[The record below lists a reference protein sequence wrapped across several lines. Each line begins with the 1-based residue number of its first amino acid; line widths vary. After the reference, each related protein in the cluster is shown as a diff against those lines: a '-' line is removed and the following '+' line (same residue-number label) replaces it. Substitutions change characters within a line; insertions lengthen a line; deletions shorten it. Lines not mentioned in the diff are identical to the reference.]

1 MSRQPPPAA
10 GARRRAFPWI
20 AGAAVLALGY
30 AALSWW
36 NPVGGGAWAPF
47 GPSLATPDSA
57 SYLRLDADP
66 RTWAGYPAFLALV
79 VGLFG
84 TPEAVPPIQA
94 AITAASAL
102 FLAWAA
108 ARASG
113 APLLAPVAA
122 LAVLAPSAASR
133 FDAYL
138 LSEALFVPLLVVAL
152 GCAALA
158 AARPT
163 AARFAAGAACAALAV
178 AVRPAGAALLLV
190 WPALLWLV
198 SGRKAAGGLRG
209 PGGGRPP
216 AGGRLRLAAAVTL
229 PIVAVFVLEG
239 EAWRRAHP
247 GLDHRPRSAGA
258 HLFAKALVL
267 PSEPPPSGDPPADE
281 LFSEA
286 RRRAG
291 PLRALVAGAG
301 DPQLRSVLLRRAE
314 TAAQHDPAFGLEE
327 RVAALAAERGAASP
341 EFLGGLGRRA
351 LFAAP
356 ADWAANAA
364 THYAALF
371 SRHALHTA
379 SFARALED
387 RGRAFAADSPAPG
400 SRLGAPISGN
410 RRFPPWVIAA
420 NRAAAA
426 FSFAASLA
434 ALGLAARRRLS
445 GKPPDPALVLAATAG
460 FFVHGYFL
468 TVAVFN
474 FATMRYAAAMWPFE
488 VLAAA
493 LLLHSVL
500 RGTPGRREPP
510 PAGAVA
516 AA

>member
-1 MSRQPPPAA
+1 MSRQPTPPAA
-10 GARRRAFPWI
+10 GPRRGAFPWL

-30 AALSWW
+30 AVWSWW
-36 NPVGGGAWAPF
+36 NPVGAGAWAPF
-47 GPSLATPDSA
+47 GPSMVTPDSA

-84 TPEAVPPIQA
+84 TPEAVPPIQT

-102 FLAWAA
+102 FLARAA
-108 ARASG
+108 ARVSG

-163 AARFAAGAACAALAV
+163 APRFAAGAACTALAV

-198 SGRKAAGGLRG
+198 SGRKAAGRLRR
-209 PGGGRPP
+209 PGGR
-216 AGGRLRLAAAVTL
+216 AALAAAVTL

-239 EAWRRAHP
+239 EVWRRAHP

-258 HLFAKALVL
+258 HLFAKALLL

-286 RRRAG
+286 RRRAA

-314 TAAQHDPAFGLEE
+314 TAAQHRRAFGLEE
-327 RVAALAAERGAASP
+327 RVGALAAERGAAAP

-356 ADWAANAA
+356 GDWAANAA

-371 SRHALHTA
+371 TRHALHTA
-379 SFARALED
+379 SFARALARASEG
-387 RGRAFAADSPAPG
+387 RGRAFDADSPAPG
-400 SRLGAPISGN
+400 GRLGAPISED

-434 ALGLAARRRLS
+434 ALGLAGWRRLS
-445 GKPPDPALVLAATAG
+445 GKPPDPALVLAAAAG

-488 VLAAA
+488 ALAAG
-493 LLLHSVL
+493 LLLHCLL
-500 RGTPGRREPP
+500 RGRLDRREPP
-510 PAGAVA
+510 PAGAIA

>member
-1 MSRQPPPAA
+1 MSRQPPPPGRA

-47 GPSLATPDSA
+47 GPSMATPDSA

-102 FLAWAA
+102 FLARAA
-108 ARASG
+108 ARVSG

-152 GCAALA
+152 GCATLA

-178 AVRPAGAALLLV
+178 AVRPAGAALLLL

-198 SGRKAAGGLRG
+198 SGRKANGRLR
-209 PGGGRPP
+209 P
-216 AGGRLRLAAAVTL
+216 AGGRLRLAAAATL

-239 EAWRRAHP
+239 EIWRRAHP

-327 RVAALAAERGAASP
+327 RAAALAAERGATSP

-356 ADWAANAA
+356 GEWAANAA

-371 SRHALHTA
+371 TRHALHTA

-400 SRLGAPISGN
+400 SRLGAPISEN
-410 RRFPPWVIAA
+410 RRFPPWVIVV

-426 FSFAASLA
+426 LSFAASLA
-434 ALGLAARRRLS
+434 ALGLAGRRRLS
-445 GKPPDPALVLAATAG
+445 GKPPDPALVVAAAAA

-488 VLAAA
+488 VLAAV

-500 RGTPGRREPP
+500 RGTLHRREPP
-510 PAGAVA
+510 PAGAA
-516 AA
+516 AAA

>member
-1 MSRQPPPAA
+1 MSRQPPPPGRA
-10 GARRRAFPWI
+10 GARRGAFPWI

-102 FLAWAA
+102 FLARAA
-108 ARASG
+108 ARVSG

-163 AARFAAGAACAALAV
+163 ATRFAAGAACTALAV
-178 AVRPAGAALLLV
+178 AVRPAGAALLLA

-198 SGRKAAGGLRG
+198 SGRKAAGGLR
-209 PGGGRPP
+209 P
-216 AGGRLRLAAAVTL
+216 AGGRLRLAAAATL

-239 EAWRRAHP
+239 EVWRRAHR

-281 LFSEA
+281 LVSEA

-327 RVAALAAERGAASP
+327 RAAALAAERGATSP

-356 ADWAANAA
+356 AEWAANAA

-371 SRHALHTA
+371 TRHALHTA

-400 SRLGAPISGN
+400 GRFGAPISEN
-410 RRFPPWVIAA
+410 RRFPPWVIVV

-434 ALGLAARRRLS
+434 ALGLAGRRRLS
-445 GKPPDPALVLAATAG
+445 GKPPDPVLVLAATAG

-488 VLAAA
+488 VLAAV
-493 LLLHSVL
+493 LLLHSVI
-500 RGTPGRREPP
+500 RGTPDRREPP

>member
-1 MSRQPPPAA
+1 MSRQPTPPGRA
-10 GARRRAFPWI
+10 GSRRGAFPWL
-20 AGAAVLALGY
+20 AAASVLALGY

-36 NPVGGGAWAPF
+36 NPVGAGGWAPF

-138 LSEALFVPLLVVAL
+138 LSEALFVPLLVAAL

-163 AARFAAGAACAALAV
+163 AAAFAAGAACTGLAA

-198 SGRKAAGGLRG
+198 SGRKAAGG
-209 PGGGRPP
+209 PGAGRRP
-216 AGGRLRLAAAVTL
+216 AGGRLRLAAAATL

-239 EAWRRAHP
+239 EVWRRAHP

-327 RVAALAAERGAASP
+327 RVAALAAERGATSP

-356 ADWAANAA
+356 AEWAANAA

-379 SFARALED
+379 SFARALEA
-387 RGRAFAADSPAPG
+387 RGRAFAADSAAPG
-400 SRLGAPISGN
+400 SRVGAPISGN

-426 FSFAASLA
+426 LSFAASLA
-434 ALGLAARRRLS
+434 ALGLAGRRRLS
-445 GKPPDPALVLAATAG
+445 GKPPDPALVLAAAAA

-500 RGTPGRREPP
+500 RGTLHRREPP
-510 PAGAVA
+510 PAGAA
-516 AA
+516 AAA